1 MKMSLGTALLGIC
14 IGLGGSVALAQE
26 EHNHHD
32 GDHHAEEATVGA
44 PGSHAADQEEAAKI
58 EASLGELSQEDR
70 ELAAA
75 QRYCVVMTDM
85 PLGAMGIPLKVM
97 VNDQAVFVCC
107 KGCQKKA
114 LIDPAKTL
122 ATAKK
127 LREAVQED
135 IAIAANMAELPPEDR
150 ELALAQGFCAV
161 MVDHRLGTMG
171 PPLKIVLGSE
181 TVFLCCEGCEAKA
194 TANPAK
200 TLAAVKALKAKV
212 QAAAEMEAI
221 LAELSP
227 ADRRLAKAQGYCAVM
242 TDNLLGSMGT
252 PIKVVVNDQPVFLC
266 CAGCRRKALANPDQ
280 TLATAAKL
288 KAKVA
293 ESSSK

>member
-1 MKMSLGTALLGIC
+1 MKMSLHAALLGAYLAF
-14 IGLGGSVALAQE
+14 GASVGVAHE
-26 EHNHHD
+26 EHDHQDENNHVD
-32 GDHHAEEATVGA
+32 AASVGK
-44 PGSHAADQEEAAKI
+44 PGHYAADEEEAAKI
-58 EASLGELSQEDR
+58 EANLGRLSPKYR

-75 QRYCVVMTDM
+75 QRYCVVMNDM
-85 PLGAMGIPLKVM
+85 PLGAMGLPLKVV
-97 VNDQAVFVCC
+97 VNDEAVFVCC

-114 LIDPAKTL
+114 LADPGKTL

-127 LREAVQED
+127 LREAVQKEIE
-135 IAIAANMAELPPEDR
+135 IASNLAKLSPDDR
-150 ELALAQGFCAV
+150 ELAAAQGFCAV

-171 PPLKIVLGSE
+171 PPLKIALGSE

-194 TANPAK
+194 TADPNK
-200 TLAAVKALKAKV
+200 TLAAVEALKAKV

-221 LAELSP
+221 FAKLTP
-227 ADRRLAKAQGYCAVM
+227 ADRRLAKAQGFCAVM
-242 TDNLLGSMGT
+242 ADNPLGSMGT
-252 PIKVVVNDQPVFLC
+252 PIKLMVKDQPVFLC

-293 ESSSK
+293 DVASK